1 MCASALSQLG
11 IREVNFGCSNDR
23 FGGNGSILSI
33 HELSTA
39 PTDPTDPFFTTTP
52 SYGYHPYPIY
62 RGILEQEAINIFQ
75 TFYTKENRRAPE
87 NKRKRKRERGE
98 KNSSDS
104 ASGPRT
110 VDNSTTIDDDNDDG
124 DFMVDDNGTTMN
136 EEV

>member
-104 ASGPRT
+104 ASGPGT